1 MLSTVICQLSTI
13 ARQPLSLSQI
23 ITFAR
28 MAEYWLIGLACLAAL
43 FAGFIDAVVGGG
55 GLVQVPVLLIL
66 FPQYT
71 HVQIIAT
78 NRFASV
84 AGTSVAAFHF
94 IRSVGVEVGLA
105 VATGICAA
113 VTSFGGTFVMA
124 LISPAVFKP
133 ILLVVIALLA
143 VYTFVKKD
151 MGAHHQHRY
160 EGKAQV
166 LLCAA
171 LGLVIGFYNGFIG
184 PGTGALLVFGL
195 VSIAG
200 MSFLKGSA
208 MAKLVNAIADA
219 ASLVGFLINKAVV
232 FKIALPMMA
241 CNMLGSYIGSKMAIL
256 RGNAFIRYIFLGV
269 IVLLMVRLAW
279 DVFG

>member
-1 MLSTVICQLSTI
+1 MTE
-13 ARQPLSLSQI
+13 
-23 ITFAR
+23 F
-28 MAEYWLIGLACLAAL
+28 WLIVLACLAAL

-55 GLVQVPVLLIL
+55 GLVQVPALLLL
-66 FPQYT
+66 FPQYS

-94 IRSVGVEVGLA
+94 IRSVGVDVGLTM
-105 VATGICAA
+105 ATGIAA
-113 VTSFGGTFVMA
+113 ALASFGGTFVMA

-143 VYTFVKKD
+143 VYTFLKKD
-151 MGAHHQHRY
+151 LGTQHQHRY
-160 EGKAQV
+160 EGHAQL

-184 PGTGALLVFGL
+184 PGTGALLLFGL
-195 VSIAG
+195 VSVAG

-208 MAKLVNAIADA
+208 MAKLVNAVADA
-219 ASLVGFLINKAVV
+219 ASLVGFLMSKAVV
-232 FKIALPMMA
+232 FKIALPMMG

-256 RGNAFIRYIFLGV
+256 KGNAFIRYIFLAV
-269 IVLLMVRLAW
+269 IVLLMVRLGW
-279 DVFG
+279 EVFG